1 MFRCALL
8 FLCCL
13 LIRLDGAAVSLTK
26 PPKGWECIRDPEQL
40 PQKIQAL
47 YVGKGNGNASF
58 APSINVAKEATA
70 LSLKEYVKLAK
81 SYHEGQRDVQCTL
94 LGAMKTEAGMM
105 ELMQI
110 DRTSQWGAVRFV
122 QAYLIE
128 GGEAYVVT
136 ATCLKQEFSA
146 LASQLHKAMQ
156 SFTLVPE
163 EKMLHTN

>member
-1 MFRCALL
+1 
-8 FLCCL
+8 
-13 LIRLDGAAVSLTK
+13 
-26 PPKGWECIRDPEQL
+26 
-40 PQKIQAL
+40 
-47 YVGKGNGNASF
+47 
-58 APSINVAKEATA
+58 
-70 LSLKEYVKLAK
+70 
-81 SYHEGQRDVQCTL
+81 
-94 LGAMKTEAGMM
+94 M

-163 EKMLHTN
+163 EKMLHTNSTICYAYSPNIGMVYCEKAFHFLLHRTCRF